1 MRGGCKDILYTHE
14 MHCILFIGFI
24 LVIIS
29 EPQDIYIFTTV
40 HHPSAR
46 EDGNNTTLRL
56 QKHSNDSE
64 VVLPPCQS
72 LCTAQMLLSSFRST
86 AIAEINTFYKEQA
99 QVTILSVCCWY
110 QGSNIRE

>member
-1 MRGGCKDILYTHE
+1 MMMRGGCKDILYTHE

-29 EPQDIYIFTTV
+29 EPQDINV
-40 HHPSAR
+40 RHPSAR

-56 QKHSNDSE
+56 QKHSNDS

-86 AIAEINTFYKEQA
+86 TIAEINTFYKEQA